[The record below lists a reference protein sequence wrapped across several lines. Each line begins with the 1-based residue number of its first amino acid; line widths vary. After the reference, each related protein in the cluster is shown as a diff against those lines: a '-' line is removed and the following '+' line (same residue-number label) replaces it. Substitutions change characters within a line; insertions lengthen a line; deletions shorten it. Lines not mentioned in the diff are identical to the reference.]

1 MIVSTGPNFATPVL
15 KEGQGAHIEKG
26 EHARLSSYIGA
37 IAVADLIK
45 TTLGPKGMDKM
56 LVSGSPDSYE
66 GDVIITNDGA
76 TILKKIPVDNPAAKI
91 LVNISMTQDDEVG
104 DGTTSVVVLAG
115 ELLREAEKLS
125 TQKLH
130 PQTIIRGWR
139 EALKISLKALEKAC
153 IDNRKDAHKFRED
166 LINIAKTTL
175 SSKIVTAELEFFSD
189 LVVKAVL
196 RLKGTVDLD
205 MIQIVKK
212 AGGSMR
218 DSFLDDGFILD
229 KKFGWTQPRT
239 YERPRI
245 MILNTGLDM
254 DKIKI
259 WGAKV
264 KVHTI
269 DEVAAIEVAE
279 KQKMKMKV
287 DKILKWKPN
296 IIINRQLI
304 YDYPEELFG
313 DAGVGSIEHADFE
326 GVERLA
332 RVFGAEIMS
341 TFDNPPKEED
351 LEESKEEKTNST
363 NNANKQ
369 TDEDDMTWVVDKK
382 FDEPADLRNKKTPLG
397 RCERVE
403 PIMIG
408 EDTLI
413 KFKGVPKGEA
423 CTIVLRGAS
432 QHLLDEMERSL
443 HDAIC
448 VLINAVRESQIVYG
462 GGAAEMLMAH
472 HIEVQAR
479 EIAGKEQMAMFSFAN
494 ALRSIPTILASNAGF
509 DSASIVSE
517 LSALHAKGN
526 FTMGVDMNNGTTG
539 DMSALG
545 VIETF
550 KSKSQSLISAHEA
563 AEMILR
569 VDDIVKCVP
578 RKREQPRY

>member
-1 MIVSTGPNFATPVL
+1 MFVSTGPNFSTPVL

-26 EHARLSSYIGA
+26 ENARLSSFIGA

-56 LVSGSPDSYE
+56 LVSGAPESYE
-66 GDVIITNDGA
+66 GDVVITNDGA

-125 TQKLH
+125 MQKLH

-139 EALKISLKALEKAC
+139 EALKISLNVLEKSC
-153 IDNRKDAHKFRED
+153 IDNRKDPHKFKQD

-205 MIQIVKK
+205 MIQIVKRP
-212 AGGSMR
+212 GGSMR

-229 KKFGWTQPRT
+229 KKFGWTQLRT
-239 YERPRI
+239 YEKPRI
-245 MILNTGLDM
+245 MIVNTGLDM

-269 DEVAAIEVAE
+269 DELADIEVVE

-287 DKILKWKPN
+287 DRLLQWKPN
-296 IIINRQLI
+296 ILINRQLI

-313 DAGVGSIEHADFE
+313 DAGVGSIEHADFD

-341 TFDNPPKEED
+341 TFDNPPTEEELKEEM
-351 LEESKEEKTNST
+351 KEEKSNST
-363 NNANKQ
+363 NNTNKPNV
-369 TDEDDMTWVVDKK
+369 DDLSWVVEKK
-382 FDEPADLRNKKTPLG
+382 FDEPANLRNKKSPLG

-413 KFKGVPKGEA
+413 KFVGVPKGEA

-448 VLINAVRESQIVYG
+448 VLINAVRESQMVCG
-462 GGAAEMLMAH
+462 GGASEMLMAH
-472 HIEVQAR
+472 HVEQQAR
-479 EIAGKEQMAMFSFAN
+479 AIAGKEQMAMFSFAN
-494 ALRSIPTILASNAGF
+494 ALRSIPTILANNAGF
-509 DSASIVSE
+509 DSATIVSE
-517 LSALHAKGN
+517 LRSLHAQGKSS
-526 FTMGVDMNNGTTG
+526 MGVDMNLGTVG
-539 DMSALG
+539 DMSSLG

-550 KSKSQSLISAHEA
+550 KSKSQALISAHEA

-569 VDDIVKCVP
+569 VDDIVRCVP
-578 RKREQPRY
+578 RKREHPRP